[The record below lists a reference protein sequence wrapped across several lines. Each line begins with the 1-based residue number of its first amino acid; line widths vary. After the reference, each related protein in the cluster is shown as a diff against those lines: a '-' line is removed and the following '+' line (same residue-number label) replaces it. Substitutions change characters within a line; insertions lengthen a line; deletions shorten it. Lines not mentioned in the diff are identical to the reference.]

1 MNGQK
6 INIIFL
12 NTSPGSVYCLRLS
25 VWKITKY
32 KIYQNE
38 ERISFLNKVNSDQ
51 RKQSRAK
58 LYAKSCQ
65 IPRVAWILP
74 LRWNLHIK
82 TCVFVTFWNMLR
94 DSKCCKANFSVI
106 IDNTKNN
113 FSEFSA
119 VVNHLQSCMC
129 VPVWLIR
136 LHFIPFLTLKET
148 VVDFVIAWITCW
160 GNNNN
165 SRK

>member
-38 ERISFLNKVNSDQ
+38 ERISFLSKVNSDQ

-65 IPRVAWILP
+65 IPRVAWILL

-94 DSKCCKANFSVI
+94 DSKCCKANFLVI

-113 FSEFSA
+113 FSEFFGRGEPPA
-119 VVNHLQSCMC
+119 ELYVCTCMIDSISFHSFFNAKRDSG
-129 VPVWLIR
+129 WLCNC
-136 LHFIPFLTLKET
+136 LNYML
-148 VVDFVIAWITCW
+148 
-160 GNNNN
+160 
-165 SRK
+165 RK